1 MTKIPSFDMQSF
13 AWMQPQICPVP
24 VALSGCAMPT
34 CWLGTAR
41 KRNCL
46 PVLDRLLGRPF
57 SFPPCTCPPL
67 TKPTTSL
74 RSLRERPRENGSR
87 LIVDRSCNRP
97 ADHLRAF
104 TPAPFCRLIF
114 FTPCCACT
122 HMGTRKHILRKNYC
136 SKVWGCGSALKTS
149 CAAG

>member
-1 MTKIPSFDMQSF
+1 MDASSALPSAGGTFRLCDANLLARHGAQAELPSGARSF
-13 AWMQPQICPVP
+13 ARSSIF
-24 VALSGCAMPT
+24 
-34 CWLGTAR
+34 
-41 KRNCL
+41 
-46 PVLDRLLGRPF
+46 F
-57 SFPPCTCPPL
+57 SSLHLPPL

-122 HMGTRKHILRKNYC
+122 HTHMGTRKHILRKNYC